1 VSSPRPLDEEIADK
15 LEAFLRESFQIP
27 ADDAWFTRDVDLWE
41 EGYVDSKGVVE
52 VIAFLEESFGVT
64 IPDEVLF
71 APEFT
76 RVNGIAQLVAKL
88 REG

>member
-1 VSSPRPLDEEIADK
+1 VSSPRPLEEEIADE
-15 LEAFLRESFQIP
+15 LETFLRESFQIP
-27 ADDAWFTRDVDLWE
+27 PDDAWFTRDVDLWE

-52 VIAFLEESFGVT
+52 VIAFLEETFGVT

-88 REG
+88 RQG